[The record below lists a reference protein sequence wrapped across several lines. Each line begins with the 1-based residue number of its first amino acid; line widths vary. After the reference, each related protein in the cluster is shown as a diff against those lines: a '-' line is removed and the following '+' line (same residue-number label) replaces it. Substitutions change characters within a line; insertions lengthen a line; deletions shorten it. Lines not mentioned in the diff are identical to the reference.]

1 MTVRSRLIN
10 FRVTD
15 EEFRR
20 LKTAS
25 VTHNARCL
33 SDFARS
39 AILERVQAPPDAP
52 AAEGPAAT
60 VADQLQA
67 FERRLARLESHISR
81 LSDALTELKFA
92 AVPTGAGQTQ

>member
-1 MTVRSRLIN
+1 MNARKRLVN

-25 VTHNARCL
+25 SLKNARCL

-39 AILERVQAPPDAP
+39 AIFETALVESAPDST
-52 AAEGPAAT
+52 ET
-60 VADQLQA
+60 VVSQLRA
-67 FERRLARLESHISR
+67 FDRRLARLESRMSR
-81 LSDALTELKFA
+81 IFDAIADAEPMTIESECTTMT
-92 AVPTGAGQTQ
+92 PEG